1 MARNEEKAQSMLNR
15 FITMKNEEK
24 KKPKERRPF
33 LASECRDLAE
43 ADKWRQQIMRE
54 IGRKVAEIQN
64 EGLGEHRLRDLNDE
78 INKLIREKGHW
89 ERRIIELGGP
99 NYTKS
104 SSSAKMTDLEGNIV
118 DVPNPSGRGPGYRY
132 FGAAKK
138 LPGVRELFEKPPEL
152 RKRRTRYDIYK
163 RIDASYYGYR
173 DDEDGILEKL
183 EGPAEEKMRAE
194 ALAEWKV
201 MEEIK
206 IEARRAVKSGEVAMV
221 SSAAAAKI
229 LFEEEEDVVEEERMA
244 KEMEEKEKEK
254 EFVVHVP
261 LPDEKEI
268 ERMVVEKKKMEL
280 LSKYMSE
287 DLLEE
292 QIEAKAMLNIQRV
305 SPCAGKLGRWLS
317 VDNYVYV
324 LCGLYFTMF
333 RKPDNLFCI
342 FLCFVVVGARF
353 EFCIFHLV
361 WHLFNN
367 MPIRA
372 MKINCITFLCV
383 CHLPTYEN
391 HSLFSVLYLSFLF
404 LGICYSLSNG
414 DQERDKITQLPGQ
427 PTNVGFTQYSGYVTV
442 NQQAGRAL
450 LYWLVEAPA
459 SHGAESR
466 PLLLWL
472 NGGPSCSSVA
482 DGAAEEVGP
491 FRIRPDGKTLY
502 LNPYAWN
509 NWYFLWQMCF
519 SLNHQLAG
527 VGFSCSNTSSD
538 LYTAGDQRTDAY
550 TFLVNRFERFP
561 QYKHRDFYIAGESY
575 AGHYAPQLSQLV
587 YQRNKGNQNP
597 VINSEGFL
605 VGNAVTD
612 DYHDYIGT
620 FEYWWTHGLISDS
633 TYKIL

>member
-173 DDEDGILEKL
+173 DDEDGILEKV

-229 LFEEEEDVVEEERMA
+229 LFEEEEDVVEEERKA

-292 QIEAKAMLNIQRV
+292 QIEAKAMLNIQR
-305 SPCAGKLGRWLS
+305 
-317 VDNYVYV
+317 
-324 LCGLYFTMF
+324 
-333 RKPDNLFCI
+333 
-342 FLCFVVVGARF
+342 
-353 EFCIFHLV
+353 
-361 WHLFNN
+361 
-367 MPIRA
+367 
-372 MKINCITFLCV
+372 
-383 CHLPTYEN
+383 
-391 HSLFSVLYLSFLF
+391 
-404 LGICYSLSNG
+404 
-414 DQERDKITQLPGQ
+414 
-427 PTNVGFTQYSGYVTV
+427 
-442 NQQAGRAL
+442 
-450 LYWLVEAPA
+450 
-459 SHGAESR
+459 
-466 PLLLWL
+466 
-472 NGGPSCSSVA
+472 
-482 DGAAEEVGP
+482 
-491 FRIRPDGKTLY
+491 
-502 LNPYAWN
+502 
-509 NWYFLWQMCF
+509 
-519 SLNHQLAG
+519 
-527 VGFSCSNTSSD
+527 
-538 LYTAGDQRTDAY
+538 
-550 TFLVNRFERFP
+550 
-561 QYKHRDFYIAGESY
+561 
-575 AGHYAPQLSQLV
+575 
-587 YQRNKGNQNP
+587 
-597 VINSEGFL
+597 
-605 VGNAVTD
+605 
-612 DYHDYIGT
+612 
-620 FEYWWTHGLISDS
+620 
-633 TYKIL
+633 